1 MTKRIADAADL
12 DELVSLS
19 EPRPAPDRSALVDG
33 FAAEQAARARKLLE
47 DPAGALRYRPVAPP
61 SGVDD

>member
-19 EPRPAPDRSALVDG
+19 EPRPAPDRGALVDW

-47 DPAGALRYRPVAPP
+47 DPAGALPKQRLTA
-61 SGVDD
+61 

>member
-19 EPRPAPDRSALVDG
+19 ESRPAPDRSAIVDW
-33 FAAEQAARARKLLE
+33 FAAAQAASARKLLE
-47 DPAGALRYRPVAPP
+47 DPAGALRYRLIAPP
-61 SGVDD
+61 RGVDD